1 MFSPPQVGT
10 LPTDAD
16 LTGSY
21 TSWPRMHWFDAL
33 TGARSV
39 LLRSVLKRR
48 FGAFGAGSTFDPLTS
63 SIRGYE
69 CFYIGRNVFIG
80 PFALLSADGVTVTI
94 GDDAKIGA
102 GFCLMAGDHKIDTP
116 AISFTESGQS
126 TGQNEP
132 IQIGRN
138 AWIGARVVVLKGVTI
153 GDAAVVGAGS
163 VVTND
168 VPAFAVVAGNP
179 ARLVRWRFEGDDR
192 ARHQSFL
199 DGSLWSPCP
208 E

>member
-1 MFSPPQVGT
+1 MPGDRA
-10 LPTDAD
+10 L
-16 LTGSY
+16 
-21 TSWPRMHWFDAL
+21 MHWFDAL
-33 TGARSV
+33 TGARRV
-39 LLRSVLKRR
+39 LLRSVIKRR
-48 FGAFGAGSTFDPLTS
+48 FGAFGDGSTFDPLIS
-63 SIRGYE
+63 SIAGYE
-69 CFYIGRNVFIG
+69 CFYIGRNAFIG

-94 GDDAKIGA
+94 GDDTVIGP

-116 AISFTESGQS
+116 GISFKESGQG
-126 TGQNEP
+126 TGRNEP

-138 AWIGARVVVLKGVTI
+138 VWIGARVVVLKGVTI

-163 VVTND
+163 IVTND

-199 DGSLWSPCP
+199 DASLRSPHP
-208 E
+208 D